1 MSWRPSPVQCVP
13 QGSDVSDAPAGR
25 RRLPE
30 TGLLAVILMVAVH
43 AGWTTLLQWDI
54 HNGLGTSS
62 YDVGLYDQGA
72 WLLSRFHAPFV
83 TLMGR
88 NLLGDHASLVMF
100 LLVPLYWVVP
110 GTQTL
115 LAVQAVVIACGA
127 FPVYLFSRRL
137 LDSRGLG
144 VLMAAT
150 WLLHP
155 AVNGANLENFHPD
168 SFLGLF
174 LPLAL
179 WALLEKRWR
188 LYVVAV
194 VLCATVKED
203 VSLVLVPLGV
213 LAALRGERRRGL
225 LTAAGAVVASLAG
238 MFLLM
243 KPLIG
248 VPTRNGWRIP
258 FGGPSGF
265 VKEVFTDPL
274 NVWRYLTSEE
284 RPFYLWQMMA
294 PFGFV
299 FVLAPEV
306 AMVSILV
313 LTANVVSNFWYQFHV
328 GYHYSL
334 VAVPALLFATAVGLS
349 RVRRDS
355 RPVAAAVVALCTL
368 VSAYSWTPLPG
379 ARNEVAHWS
388 ADHPVAVAAREIMRE
403 VPDGAAISVY
413 HSLAPHLAHRVHVYQ
428 FPNPFRVVLY
438 GTDIS
443 LEGTRDPRA
452 GLIEYVVLP
461 LEMDEQMA
469 KDWASIA
476 GDFET
481 VARNDH
487 WGVWRRRGISP

>member
-1 MSWRPSPVQCVP
+1 MQVLQRARAVRP
-13 QGSDVSDAPAGR
+13 QGATV
-25 RRLPE
+25 
-30 TGLLAVILMVAVH
+30 AVIVMAAAHAV
-43 AGWTTLLQWDI
+43 WTTLLQWDI

-72 WLLSRFHAPFV
+72 WLLSRFEAPFV

-88 NLLGDHASLVMF
+88 NLLGDHASIVMF
-100 LLVPLYWVVP
+100 LVVPLYWIVP
-110 GTQTL
+110 GTETL
-115 LAVQAVVIACGA
+115 LALQAVVIAAGA
-127 FPVYLFSRRL
+127 LPVYFFSRRL
-137 LDSRGLG
+137 LGSGGLG
-144 VLMAAT
+144 VLMAAA

-155 AVNGANLENFHPD
+155 AVNGTNLENFHPD

-179 WALLEKRWR
+179 WALLERRWR

-194 VLCATVKED
+194 VLCASVKED
-203 VSLVLVPLGV
+203 VSLVLVPLGLLV
-213 LAALRGERRRGL
+213 ALRGERRRGL
-225 LTAAGAVVASLAG
+225 LTAAGAVAASLAG

-248 VPTRNGWRIP
+248 VPTRNAWRIP
-258 FGGPSGF
+258 FGGPGGF
-265 VKEVFTDPL
+265 LKEIVTDPL
-274 NVWRYLTSEE
+274 NVWRHLTSEE

-299 FVLAPEV
+299 FVLAPEI
-306 AMVSILV
+306 AMVSVLV
-313 LTANVVSNFWYQFHV
+313 LAANVVSTFWYQFHV

-349 RVRRDS
+349 RVKRDS
-355 RPVAAAVVALCTL
+355 RPVAAAIVAMCTL

-379 ARNEVAHWS
+379 ARNEIPHWP
-388 ADHPVAVAAREIMRE
+388 AEHPVAVAARTIIDE
-403 VPDGAAISVY
+403 VPRDAAISVF
-413 HSLAPHLAHRVHVYQ
+413 HSLAPHMAHRVHVYQ

-452 GLIEYVVLP
+452 DLIEYVVLP
-461 LEMDEQMA
+461 LQMDEQMA
-469 KDWASIA
+469 KDWAMIA
-476 GDFET
+476 GDFDT
-481 VARNDH
+481 VARNEH
-487 WGVWRRRGISP
+487 WGVWKRRGMSP

>member
-1 MSWRPSPVQCVP
+1 
-13 QGSDVSDAPAGR
+13 
-25 RRLPE
+25 
-30 TGLLAVILMVAVH
+30 
-43 AGWTTLLQWDI
+43 
-54 HNGLGTSS
+54 
-62 YDVGLYDQGA
+62 
-72 WLLSRFHAPFV
+72 
-83 TLMGR
+83 
-88 NLLGDHASLVMF
+88 
-100 LLVPLYWVVP
+100 
-110 GTQTL
+110 
-115 LAVQAVVIACGA
+115 
-127 FPVYLFSRRL
+127 
-137 LDSRGLG
+137 
-144 VLMAAT
+144 
-150 WLLHP
+150 
-155 AVNGANLENFHPD
+155 VNGTNLENFHPD

-194 VLCATVKED
+194 VLCASVKED

-213 LAALRGERRRGL
+213 LAALRGDRRRGVI
-225 LTAAGAVVASLAG
+225 TAAGAVAASLAG

-248 VPTRNGWRIP
+248 VPTRNAWRIP
-258 FGGPSGF
+258 FGGPGGF

-274 NVWRYLTSEE
+274 NVWRHLTSEE
-284 RPFYLWQMMA
+284 RPFYLWQMLA

-306 AMVSILV
+306 AMVSVLV
-313 LTANVVSNFWYQFHV
+313 LAANVVSTFWYQFHV

-368 VSAYSWTPLPG
+368 ISAYSWTPLPG
-379 ARNEVAHWS
+379 ARSEVPHWS
-388 ADHPVAVAAREIMRE
+388 AGHPVAVAARDIIDE
-403 VPDGAAISVY
+403 VPGDAPVSVY
-413 HSLAPHLAHRVHVYQ
+413 HSLAPHMAHRVHVYQ

-452 GLIEYVVLP
+452 GIVRYVVLP
-461 LEMDEQMA
+461 LQMDEQMA
-469 KDWASIA
+469 KDWAAIA

-487 WGVWRRRGISP
+487 WGVWRRRGVSP